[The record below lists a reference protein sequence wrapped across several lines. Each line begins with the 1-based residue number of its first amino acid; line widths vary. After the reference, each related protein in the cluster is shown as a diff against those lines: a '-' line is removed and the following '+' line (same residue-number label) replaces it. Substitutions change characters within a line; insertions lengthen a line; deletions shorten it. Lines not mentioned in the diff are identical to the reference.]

1 MTCCGII
8 CRCLLA
14 TNRFGENFMKILL
27 ADGYSLPCGNMR
39 NKQIDEAAAA
49 LNGASH
55 G

>member
-1 MTCCGII
+1 
-8 CRCLLA
+8 
-14 TNRFGENFMKILL
+14 MKILL